1 MLSIDIRSLETQA
14 ATIDGTLEAADG
26 VWQDDDVRPRD
37 GVRVT
42 GRLSRAGG
50 DRYYFSGRISGAVD
64 APCRRCLTGATAEVQ
79 EDVHVLF
86 AEPGAEGADDPDVFV
101 LPPRAAELDL
111 RPAVREQWLLAAPAF
126 VQCSDQCR
134 GLCSRCG
141 ADLNTGPCDCA
152 PVSDSRWDALR
163 ALRERAR

>member
-1 MLSIDIRSLETQA
+1 
-14 ATIDGTLEAADG
+14 
-26 VWQDDDVRPRD
+26 
-37 GVRVT
+37 
-42 GRLSRAGG
+42 
-50 DRYYFSGRISGAVD
+50 
-64 APCRRCLTGATAEVQ
+64 VQ
-79 EDVHVLF
+79 EDIHVLF

-141 ADLNTGPCDCA
+141 ADLNMGPCDCA